1 MAWNNSLIR
10 NILVP
15 DQKNVFK
22 EKEIN
27 LRMTCVCA
35 LDSTGICRNIYF
47 QRISILVLQQR

>member
-1 MAWNNSLIR
+1 MTWNKSLIR
-10 NILVP
+10 KILVP

-35 LDSTGICRNIYF
+35 LDSTEICRSIYF